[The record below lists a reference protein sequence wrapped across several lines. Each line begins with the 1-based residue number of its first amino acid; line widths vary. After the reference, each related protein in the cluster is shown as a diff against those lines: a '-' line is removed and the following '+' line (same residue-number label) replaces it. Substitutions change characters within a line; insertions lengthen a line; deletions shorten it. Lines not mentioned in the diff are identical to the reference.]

1 MDKKIAGKYA
11 GLAGAVA
18 LIITIIC
25 QITHNGAMPWK
36 VELAQ
41 NVGNIFVILVKVKWI
56 FGMIVIINFGEE
68 LRNLVNVLKDEQKIS
83 KIT

>member
-25 QITHNGAMPWK
+25 QITHNNGAIP
-36 VELAQ
+36 
-41 NVGNIFVILVKVKWI
+41 
-56 FGMIVIINFGEE
+56 
-68 LRNLVNVLKDEQKIS
+68 
-83 KIT
+83 